1 MIVLSV
7 ALALAA
13 PIAQWVPGGGQA
25 WINESGHEAANAI
38 RLRRLASSGDVLAM
52 RDYGLLLWKGQD
64 VHRDRTAALGW
75 FYEAA
80 LRNDPVSMFILG
92 RAFERAKESAAT
104 SSLPITGP
112 LAPSRTVTRTTA
124 ARQRARQSA
133 SSFPRSPWLG

>member
-92 RAFERAKESAAT
+92 RAFERGEGVGRDLK
-104 SSLPITGP
+104 
-112 LAPSRTVTRTTA
+112 LADYWTA
-124 ARQRARQSA
+124 RAFENGYKDDGR
-133 SSFPRSPWLG
+133 

>member
-64 VHRDRTAALGW
+64 VHRDRTPALGW

-92 RAFERAKESAAT
+92 RAFERGEGVGRDLK
-104 SSLPITGP
+104 
-112 LAPSRTVTRTTA
+112 LADYWTA
-124 ARQRARQSA
+124 RAFENGYKDDGR
-133 SSFPRSPWLG
+133 

>member
-1 MIVLSV
+1 MIVLSA

-25 WINESGHEAANAI
+25 WIDESGHEAANAI

-80 LRNDPVSMFILG
+80 LRKDPVSMYILG
-92 RAFERAKESAAT
+92 RAFDRGEGVGRDLKLADYWTSRAFENGYKDD
-104 SSLPITGP
+104 G
-112 LAPSRTVTRTTA
+112 R
-124 ARQRARQSA
+124 
-133 SSFPRSPWLG
+133 